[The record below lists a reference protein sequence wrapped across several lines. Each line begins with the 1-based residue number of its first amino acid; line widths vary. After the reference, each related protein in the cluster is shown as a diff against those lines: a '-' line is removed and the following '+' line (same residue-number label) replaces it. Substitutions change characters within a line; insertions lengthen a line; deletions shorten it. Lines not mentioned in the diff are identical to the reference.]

1 MAYKLLAERD
11 SIHQAKESIKVI
23 KALLSTNQW
32 EPVRRELEFTIHELE
47 KCIPAKPIKESW
59 CPNRCPNCGADLGG
73 ECDDGYY
80 ENPYYEYCHQ
90 CRQVLDY
97 D

>member
-11 SIHQAKESIKVI
+11 SVHQAKESIKVI
-23 KALLSTNQW
+23 KALLSTHQ
-32 EPVRRELEFTIHELE
+32 
-47 KCIPAKPIKESW
+47 CIPTKPIKESW
-59 CPNRCPNCGADLGG
+59 CPNRCPNCGANLGG

-80 ENPYYEYCHQ
+80 ENPYYEYCPQ
-90 CRQVLDY
+90 CRQILDY